1 MIKSSSSPSPNYENV
16 KEKKKKSLPKDY
28 IIKQNNVHNLG
39 DII

>member
-16 KEKKKKSLPKDY
+16 KEKKKCLPKDY
-28 IIKQNNVHNLG
+28 IIKQNNVHNLW

>member
-16 KEKKKKSLPKDY
+16 KEKKKSLPKDY